1 MGENDSYHS
10 RNRYFV
16 NKMSLNLSYALKTQK
31 DYIKI
36 LKGAP
41 HLVFNIWKSSYLGII
56 GGIDSIAWPWPWLN
70 FYFFQIYLRL
80 ERIVWTKLV

>member
-10 RNRYFV
+10 RIRYFV

-31 DYIKI
+31 DYIKP
-36 LKGAP
+36 LKG
-41 HLVFNIWKSSYLGII
+41 KSSYLGII

-80 ERIVWTKLV
+80 EWIVWTKLV